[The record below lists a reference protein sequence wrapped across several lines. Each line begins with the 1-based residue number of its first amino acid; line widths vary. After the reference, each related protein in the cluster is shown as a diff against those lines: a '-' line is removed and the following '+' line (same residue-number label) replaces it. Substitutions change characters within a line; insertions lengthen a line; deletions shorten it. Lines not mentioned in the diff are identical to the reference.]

1 MAATIPSD
9 SIISISVASN
19 ATIYRGSGVLLDT
32 GLYVLTVAHLFDH
45 YSDGQDI
52 VIKSADGLVFE
63 ADEVFVHH
71 GWDKTSTDFNHDI
84 AIIKLSSSLSQT
96 GLSLWDA
103 ADYEGILFT
112 LTGFGNEGELHTGT
126 NVFDG
131 DGSLFNALNNK
142 NIVEG
147 TQVIYDYDNG
157 LEAQNTSLGY
167 FDVASSAEPTSDET
181 IALFGDSGGAL
192 LVDDQV
198 AAISSYIFSNSAFDI
213 NNVTDS
219 SVGEVGVAT
228 KVSAYLPWIE
238 SITEG
243 NPVYTVPTTASEVLT
258 EFAEPFSGEVTN
270 YFLLEMSAAQSTTVT
285 LRYQTRDGTAIAG
298 EDYQYTTGWVE
309 LQPMVLQVAIGVLI
323 YGDVALEDNES
334 FSMVVTDPSAV
345 WMEAGVELIASHTI
359 INNDLL

>member
-1 MAATIPSD
+1 MATTVPSG
-9 SIISISVASN
+9 SILSISVASN
-19 ATIYRGSGVLLDT
+19 TTIYRGSGVLLDT

-52 VIKSADGLVFE
+52 EIKSANGLVFE
-63 ADEVFVHH
+63 KDEIFIHH

-96 GLSLWDA
+96 GLSLWDTV
-103 ADYEGILFT
+103 DYEGVLFT
-112 LTGFGNEGELHTGT
+112 LTGFGNEGDLHTGT

-142 NIVEG
+142 NVVES

-157 LEAQNTSLGY
+157 LDAQNTSLGY

-192 LVDDQV
+192 LVDNQV
-198 AAISSYIFSNSAFDI
+198 AAISSYIYSHSAFDI
-213 NNVTDS
+213 NDVTDS

-228 KVSAYLPWIE
+228 KISAYLPWIK

-243 NPVYTVPTTASEVLT
+243 NPVYAVPTMASEVLT
-258 EFAEPFSGEVTN
+258 EFAEPFFGEVIN
-270 YFLLEMSAAQSTTVT
+270 YFLLEMSSPQSTTVT
-285 LRYQTRDGTAIAG
+285 LKYLTRDGTATAG
-298 EDYQYTTGWVE
+298 EDYQYTAGWVE
-309 LQPMVLQVAIGVLI
+309 LQPQELQVSIAVLI
-323 YGDVALEDNES
+323 YGDVELEDDES
-334 FSMVVTDPSAV
+334 FSMVVTDPSGV
-345 WMEAGVELIASHTI
+345 WMEAGVELIASHMI